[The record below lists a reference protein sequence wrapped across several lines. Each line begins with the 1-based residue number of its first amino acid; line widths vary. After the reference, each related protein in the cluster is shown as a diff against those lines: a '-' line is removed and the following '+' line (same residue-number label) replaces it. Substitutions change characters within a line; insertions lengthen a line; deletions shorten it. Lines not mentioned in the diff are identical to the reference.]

1 MHVMQAESLARLR
14 YRESHMKARRVL
26 YLRAARTQRNAAR
39 AARAAHVAGE
49 RLAAAGR

>member
-14 YRESHMKARRVL
+14 CRESHTKARRVL
-26 YLRAARTQRNAAR
+26 YLRAARTQRKAVR
-39 AARAAHVAGE
+39 AARAAHTAGE